1 LDRPFHGTAALTHVG
16 RDLAAASRA
25 AALRVRLPLR
35 RARRQ
40 IEQRSSNAACPA
52 RPRYAAGAPTLA
64 GLSGAASL
72 LAHAGERDEADGV
85 FNLSPK
91 LRMGAGGGMDLPVHP
106 INLAIAAHS
115 P

>member
-1 LDRPFHGTAALTHVG
+1 
-16 RDLAAASRA
+16 
-25 AALRVRLPLR
+25 
-35 RARRQ
+35 
-40 IEQRSSNAACPA
+40 
-52 RPRYAAGAPTLA
+52 
-64 GLSGAASL
+64 LSGAASL